1 MEIKDM
7 NIEQVEE
14 RKLAIV
20 EEMKNDD
27 ADLDALEAEM
37 RSLNERKEAL
47 RLEAEERAKVVEDVI
62 SQPVAEPII
71 VEERKIMTNA
81 EIRNTAEY
89 MDAFAEFIKTGKDA
103 ECRALL
109 TENVDGGTIAVPDF
123 VLDEVKTA
131 WESDAIMSR
140 VRKTSI
146 PGNLKVNF
154 EIFSTNATAHTEG
167 SGAVGEEELTEG
179 IVTLTP
185 VMYKKWIGISDE
197 VMSMRGEAF
206 LRYIYAELAHKIVKA
221 MADAL
226 VNSII
231 ALGMGQDAN
240 QPKVEKLVTIPS
252 LGTVAKAISLLSDEA
267 ENPVIIMHKMTWGV
281 FKELQYA
288 GNYGVDP
295 FEGLPVLFSSSL
307 APAGSAASAPFMIVG
322 DLGHGALANF
332 PNGEGVEFKF
342 DDLSRKKEDLVE
354 VLGKEYA
361 GIGVVA
367 PNAFTLVVGESR

>member
-89 MDAFAEFIKTGKDA
+89 MNAFAEFIKTGNDA

-109 TENVDGGTIAVPDF
+109 TENVEGGTIAVPEF

-131 WESDAIMSR
+131 WDNDAIMSR

-146 PGNLKVNF
+146 PGNLKINF
-154 EIFSTNATAHTEG
+154 EIYGSEAVAHTEG
-167 SGAVGEEELTEG
+167 DGAVDEEELTEG

-185 VMYKKWIGISDE
+185 IMFKKWIGISDE

-206 LRYIYAELAHKIVKA
+206 LRYIYAELTHKIVKA
-221 MADAL
+221 MADYL
-226 VNSII
+226 VNKII
-231 ALGMGQDAN
+231 GLAMVPRAD
-240 QPKVEKLVTIPS
+240 QPKVEKLEAAPS
-252 LGTVAKAISLLSDEA
+252 LGTVANAVSLLSDEA
-267 ENPVIIMHKMTWGV
+267 ENPVIIMNKLSWGV

-295 FEGLPVLFSSSL
+295 FEGLPVLFNSSL
-307 APAGSAASAPFMIVG
+307 APANLAAGAPFMIVG

-367 PNAFTLVVGESR
+367 PKAFTVVVGENR

>member
-81 EIRNTAEY
+81 EIRNTAAY
-89 MDAFAEFIKTGKDA
+89 MDAFAEFIKTGNDA

-109 TENVDGGTIAVPDF
+109 TENVEGGTIAVPEF

-131 WESDAIMSR
+131 WDNDAIMSR

-154 EIFSTNATAHTEG
+154 EISGTDAVVHTEG
-167 SGAVGEEELTEG
+167 DGAVDEEELTEG

-185 VMYKKWIGISDE
+185 IMFKKWIGISDE

-206 LRYIYAELAHKIVKA
+206 LRYIYAELTHKIVKA
-221 MADAL
+221 MADYL
-226 VNSII
+226 VNKII
-231 ALGMGQDAN
+231 GLAMVPRAD
-240 QPKVEKLVTIPS
+240 QPKVEKLETAPS
-252 LGTVAKAISLLSDEA
+252 LGTVANAVSLLSDEA
-267 ENPVIIMHKMTWGV
+267 ENPVIIMNKLSWGV

-288 GNYGVDP
+288 GNYGADP
-295 FEGLPVLFSSSL
+295 FEGLPVLFNSSL
-307 APAGSAASAPFMIVG
+307 APANLASGAPFMIVG

-354 VLGKEYA
+354 VLGKEYV

-367 PNAFTLVVGESR
+367 PKAFTVVVGESR